1 MKKLI
6 VITGAGSGFGKE
18 IARTFSEI
26 GHPLLLIGRN
36 KEALD
41 QLGLAN
47 TMTRSVDVGNQSA
60 FNEAILAAESVY
72 GDVDLLIN
80 NAGQML
86 LGDVGNQAWCW
97 NSTSPADRYVFW
109 PRPGSIGKRC
119 ARSRCL
125 WRQARQAG
133 RIGRGRRFISRTRKR
148 MPVISGARTS
158 PRLFRPVP
166 CWRFR

>member
-47 TMTRSVDVGNQSA
+47 TMTRSVDVGDQDA
-60 FNEAILAAESVY
+60 FNEAILAAE
-72 GDVDLLIN
+72 
-80 NAGQML
+80 
-86 LGDVGNQAWCW
+86 
-97 NSTSPADRYVFW
+97 
-109 PRPGSIGKRC
+109 
-119 ARSRCL
+119 
-125 WRQARQAG
+125 
-133 RIGRGRRFISRTRKR
+133 
-148 MPVISGARTS
+148 
-158 PRLFRPVP
+158 
-166 CWRFR
+166 